1 MELEGAMNKLVD
13 LVVKEY
19 IDTKKEL
26 EAERTMNETLEDQ
39 NHLLYTSKEK
49 YVNERIR
56 LKELLSPAITWF
68 NGEPLYLSKVSA
80 DAMKEICKILKIEEH
95 PKAML

>member
-26 EAERTMNETLEDQ
+26 EAERTMNETLEGQ

-56 LKELLSPAITWF
+56 LKELLSPAMTWA
-68 NGEPLYLSKVSA
+68 NGKPMCISLFKDETL
-80 DAMKEICKILKIEEH
+80 KELCELLGIEEH